1 MNAVVTMGESH
12 LAVIIP
18 TMEPFP
24 DRRWQNMIGG
34 LDSDGNPLP
43 MSFEVLQSV
52 AQDWETLVA
61 ESTPSGVSNLLAT
74 ARSLF
79 AYSWFR
85 YEFMVVGCLIALQ
98 ALEAVFRQVLYPKVS
113 ENIPLKKLVE
123 KAEKDGFINS
133 ETADLIA
140 TGADLRNSMSH
151 PLDQSVFTPG
161 MAAGVLRNIHHLIS
175 QLVVGRTS
183 NSSEPEDCGSA
194 GPK

>member
-1 MNAVVTMGESH
+1 
-12 LAVIIP
+12 
-18 TMEPFP
+18 MEPIP
-24 DRRWQNMIGG
+24 DPRWKNFIGG
-34 LDSDGNPLP
+34 FDSAGNPLP
-43 MSFEVLQSV
+43 ISFEVLQSV
-52 AQDWETLVA
+52 AQDWETFVT

-79 AYSWFR
+79 AYAWFR

-98 ALEAVFRQVLYPKVS
+98 ALEAVFRQVLYPKAS
-113 ENIPLKKLVE
+113 ENIPFKKLVN
-123 KAEKDGFINS
+123 KAEKDGFINR

-151 PLDQSVFTPG
+151 PLDQSVVTPG
-161 MAAGVLRNIHHLIS
+161 MAAGVLKNTHHLIS

-183 NSSEPEDCGSA
+183 NSSKPEDCGSA